1 MLLNLLL
8 GALQVVVY
16 NHCLLVV
23 GGGLLADLHTDVVRL
38 SEVLHDFDS
47 LAAGGVP
54 LQLEGRAGREVVGI
68 AAVDELKLRHHLP
81 ALYFNRGWPEH
92 FCEVG

>member
-23 GGGLLADLHTDVVRL
+23 GGGLLADLHADVVRL

-47 LAAGGVP
+47 LAAGGVL